1 MSIAWN
7 GKHRADFTAQDV
19 FDFTID
25 HLYRQRWK
33 AIDDYGYFRHRSHG
47 GARSCAVG
55 VHMEDSE
62 YDEIYESVGVDIVVD
77 GLEPSLPLAQ
87 HLDAHL
93 GLFLALQEFHDNEE
107 IEDFSSPEAHAIVRK
122 IASDFRLNADH
133 IDWLYVHECVVQRG
147 LEMEMA

>member
-1 MSIAWN
+1 MSITWN
-7 GKHRADFTAQDV
+7 GKQRADFTSQDV

-25 HLYRQRWK
+25 HLFRQRWK
-33 AIDDYGYFRHRSHG
+33 AIDDYGYFRHRSHD

-62 YDEIYESVGVDIVVD
+62 YEELYESVGVDTVVD
-77 GLEPSLPLAQ
+77 ALEPSLPLAQ

-107 IEDFSSPEAHAIVRK
+107 IEDFSSPEAHVIVRK
-122 IASDFRLNADH
+122 IARDFRLSADH
-133 IDWLYVHECVVQRG
+133 VDQLYTRKRVTRRE
-147 LEMEMA
+147 LEMA

>member
-7 GKHRADFTAQDV
+7 GKQRANFTAQDV

-25 HLYRQRWK
+25 HLFRQRRK
-33 AIDDYGYFRHRSHG
+33 AIDDYGYFRHRSDD

-55 VHMEDSE
+55 VHLEDSE
-62 YDEIYESVGVDIVVD
+62 YDPLFESVGVDIVVD
-77 GLEPSLPLAQ
+77 ALEPSLPLAQ

-107 IEDFSSPEAHAIVRK
+107 IEDFSSPEGHAIVRK
-122 IASDFRLNADH
+122 IARDFRLNANHVDR
-133 IDWLYVHECVVQRG
+133 LYARERVVRRD
-147 LEMEMA
+147 LEMA